1 LAYAFG
7 ERIKVGVWHQ
17 LVGSDNN

>member
-1 LAYAFG
+1 MAYAFG
-7 ERIKVGVWHQ
+7 ERIKVGIWHQ